1 MSKQQN
7 TYRNTLIKLCL
18 LVFGG
23 ALLLDGVV
31 LNQIFQLPVLLIGI
45 AGGIAAV
52 ITFLIAVFLLLATPI
67 SIA

>member
-31 LNQIFQLPVLLIGI
+31 LNQIFQLPVLLISI

-52 ITFLIAVFLLLATPI
+52 ITFLIAAFLLLATPI